1 MHPSKVATVL
11 IYLLHCR
18 TTGKSYVGQTN
29 KSSAEERFRSHI
41 KAARGGKPQAICHA
55 IRKYGEDNF
64 TVTEL
69 QRYSTQEELDAA
81 EEQWIAR
88 LNTLVPHG
96 YNIATGGYGL
106 GSLSPESREK
116 IAASKRGVPRS
127 AEVRAKMSAS
137 HRWKKLSA
145 EHRER
150 IGAAHRGRLK
160 GLLAPEIAKKI
171 SGEKAPNAVLTW
183 QRVRE
188 IRRLHAEGATQ
199 RALAAL
205 FEVSQMAINLVV
217 NKKTWKEEYE
227 ERP

>member
-1 MHPSKVATVL
+1 ML

-18 TTGKSYVGQTN
+18 TTDKSYVGQTN
-29 KSSAEERFRSHI
+29 KSSAEERFRSHV
-41 KAARGGKPQAICHA
+41 KAARGGKPQAICQA

-69 QRYSTQEELDAA
+69 QRYSTQEALDAA
-81 EEQWIAR
+81 EEGWIAQ
-88 LNTLVPHG
+88 LNTLAPQG
-96 YNIATGGYGL
+96 YNIAMGGYGL

-127 AEVRAKMSAS
+127 TEARAKM
-137 HRWKKLSA
+137 
-145 EHRER
+145 
-150 IGAAHRGRLK
+150 
-160 GLLAPEIAKKI
+160 

-183 QRVRE
+183 QLVHE

-205 FEVSQMAINLVV
+205 FEVSQMAIDLVV
-217 NKKTWKEEYE
+217 NKKTWKEAYE